1 MGPWGLDSQVVLS
14 YSTATRQVDNA
25 TRQQLHAAAV
35 VEAESL
41 GGSAAG
47 QRDRPMVLCTR
58 RSMKGISMKS
68 YDSLTS
74 FKSRTESAICKF
86 GSVT

>member
-1 MGPWGLDSQVVLS
+1 MGSWGLDSQVVLS

-25 TRQQLHAAAV
+25 TRQQLV

-47 QRDRPMVLCTR
+47 AKRSAHGAVHKAVNEGYIDEVLRQPHLFQVQDR
-58 RSMKGISMKS
+58 
-68 YDSLTS
+68 
-74 FKSRTESAICKF
+74 ICNL
-86 GSVT
+86 

>member
-47 QRDRPMVLCTR
+47 AKRSAHGAVHKAVNEGYIDEVLRQPHLFQVQDR
-58 RSMKGISMKS
+58 
-68 YDSLTS
+68 
-74 FKSRTESAICKF
+74 ICNL
-86 GSVT
+86 